1 MKYCPQ
7 CARILEVQTI
17 DGAERNACTGPD
29 CNFVQWNNPVPVVAA
44 LVEHEGEYILARNA
58 RWPQGMFSLITGYL
72 EAGEAP
78 EQAVIRETKEELNL
92 DAESA
97 EFIGHYYVNAKK
109 QLLIAYAVRA
119 TGEVKLNHELAEI
132 KRFTTKVLQGHD
144 FGPMVIT
151 ERMVN
156 DFLSGRHRSP

>member
-1 MKYCPQ
+1 MKFCPQ
-7 CARILEVQTI
+7 CARALEEQTI
-17 DGAERNACTGPD
+17 DGAERKVCVSPD

-72 EAGEAP
+72 EAGETP
-78 EQAVIRETKEELNL
+78 EQAVARETKEELGL
-92 DAESA
+92 DAEA
-97 EFIGHYYVNAKK
+97 VEFIGHYNFSAKN
-109 QLLIAYAVRA
+109 QLLIAYAVRV
-119 TGEVKLNHELAEI
+119 TGEVKLNHELAEV
-132 KRFTTKVLQGHD
+132 KRFTTKALQGHN

-156 DFLSGRHRSP
+156 DFLSEQRRLP